1 MSDHD
6 PQELVPITVELF
18 VPDVEAGVRF
28 YTESLGFDLMRME
41 RGGLNDEGRA
51 TFAVVT
57 LGRAALLIAHES
69 LEGDLAMPP
78 GGGGIHIR
86 IVVDDVDA
94 VYERAKERGVAIAQE
109 IGDRDY
115 GLRDFIL
122 LDPHGFRLRFASPI
136 APV

>member
-28 YTESLGFDLMRME
+28 YTDSLGFELMRME
-41 RGGLNDEGRA
+41 RGNLGGEERA
-51 TFAVVT
+51 TFAVVK
-57 LGRAALLIAHES
+57 LGAAALLIAHES
-69 LEGDLAMPP
+69 LEGSLAMPP
-78 GGGGIHIR
+78 GGGIHIR

-94 VYERAKERGVAIAQE
+94 VYARAKERGVPIALE
-109 IGDRDY
+109 IGDRGY

-122 LDPHGFRLRFASPI
+122 QDPHGFHLRFASP
-136 APV
+136 VRRR